1 MFKCCQLSS
10 VIYYNSKFTKLKRQ
24 HQFLTFLL
32 FNMFFFRYV
41 QIAAQM
47 ANPMRKSTIIENRKS
62 HYFVT
67 ALKQGFEELD
77 KEMWLDLSEMLS
89 EEKYGMNELTRLEVL
104 ANLIKVGSLE
114 SYHNVRRFNW

>member
-1 MFKCCQLSS
+1 
-10 VIYYNSKFTKLKRQ
+10 
-24 HQFLTFLL
+24 
-32 FNMFFFRYV
+32 MFFFRYV